1 MTKRF
6 PRVSR
11 RGKHGG
17 PFRSMMILE
26 SAVVVFVLSLVGLV
40 LDGGEEGTDTQKQGQ
55 DSD

>member
-1 MTKRF
+1 
-6 PRVSR
+6 
-11 RGKHGG
+11 
-17 PFRSMMILE
+17 MMILE